1 MHSLN
6 KTGRHCIALAHEAM
20 SRIISTAQQSCRQ
33 IHCSKLLS
41 AACASLYVCYLSYC
55 VTDYTERG
63 FDPFL
68 SYASADV
75 EV

>member
-33 IHCSKLLS
+33 IHCSKPLFLPLVQVS
-41 AACASLYVCYLSYC
+41 MS
-55 VTDYTERG
+55 VTC
-63 FDPFL
+63 L
-68 SYASADV
+68 IV
-75 EV
+75 